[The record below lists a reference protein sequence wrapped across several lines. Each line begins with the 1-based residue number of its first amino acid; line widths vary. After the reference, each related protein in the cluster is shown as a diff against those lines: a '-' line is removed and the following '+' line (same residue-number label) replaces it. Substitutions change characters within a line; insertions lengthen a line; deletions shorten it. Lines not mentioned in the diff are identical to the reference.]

1 MIYLIQT
8 TYYNETENI
17 PIKLLK
23 IGYTKDENK
32 DIRYSQYKMHNPLF
46 QVLYEISEGTE
57 EQEKALHQI
66 FSKYLYIGREW
77 FRYSDEIVDYFKTH
91 KNVDSLGDLVIEENL
106 NLTEF
111 KKEVKRVI
119 NLLINYKV
127 SQGDI
132 TLENGVKQVDNL
144 VNKILSDRRIKTK
157 LNLWK
162 YIEDTFGISISD
174 LDSDV
179 NSEVVINF
187 LRKFE
192 EIPYFTD
199 KMRLLCESS
208 FIGRDLDDIL
218 NCVPMIFKNYY
229 ITLGPDKIRNLQY
242 KNSVLSAE
250 YERIKNNQQNSSN
263 LEELIYSVFQ
273 VGGKYLKSDI
283 KNMLS
288 DIYNKSEIK
297 LTAKATDLEKYFEVR
312 AGKIT
317 NKETGK
323 RDHYYEI
330 LKPKTL

>member
-187 LRKFE
+187 LRQFE
-192 EIPYFTD
+192 ETPYFTD
-199 KMRLLCESS
+199 KMKLLCESG
-208 FIGRDLDDIL
+208 FTGRDLDDIL
-218 NCVPMIFKNYY
+218 NCIPLDFRNYY
-229 ITLGPDKIRNLQY
+229 VTLGTEKI
-242 KNSVLSAE
+242 KSLSYQKSKLELE
-250 YERIKNNQQNSSN
+250 YERQKNNQQCSVS
-263 LEELIYSVFQ
+263 LEERVYSTFKI
-273 VGGKYLKSDI
+273 GDKLLRADI
-283 KNMLS
+283 KLQLEK
-288 DIYNKSEIK
+288 IYDSCNIKSSP
-297 LTAKATDLEKYFEVR
+297 KATDLENYFELKVIN
-312 AGKIT
+312 IT
-317 NKETGK
+317 DLVSGK
-323 RDHYYEI
+323 RVKGYEI
-330 LKPKTL
+330 LKRKEI

>member
-1 MIYLIQT
+1 MIYLIQI
-8 TYYNETENI
+8 TYYNEIENI

-32 DIRYSQYKMHNPLF
+32 DIRYSQYKMHNPLY
-46 QVLYEISEGTE
+46 QVIYEIPGATE
-57 EQEKALHQI
+57 EQEKALHLK

-91 KNVDSLGDLVIEENL
+91 KNVDSLGDLVIEESL

-127 SQGDI
+127 SQEDI

-179 NSEVVINF
+179 NSEAVINF
-187 LRKFE
+187 LIQFE
-192 EIPYFTD
+192 SFGQFTD
-199 KMRLLCESS
+199 KMKFLCDSNFLE
-208 FIGRDLDDIL
+208 RDLEDIL
-218 NCVPMIFKNYY
+218 NCIPLIFKNYY
-229 ITLGPDKIRNLQY
+229 ITLGPEKI
-242 KNSVLSAE
+242 KSLSYQKSKLDLE
-250 YERIKNNQQNSSN
+250 YENQKLIQITGSN
-263 LEELIYSVFQ
+263 LEDAIYSEFK
-273 VGGKYLKSDI
+273 VGEKYLKSDI
-283 KNMLS
+283 KSKLK
-288 DIYNKSEIK
+288 DLYKSFNISSTPK
-297 LTAKATDLEKYFEVR
+297 STDLNKYSILERTRVLVE
-312 AGKIT
+312 GKQCEGYKLIS
-317 NKETGK
+317 
-323 RDHYYEI
+323 RI
-330 LKPKTL
+330 

>member
-1 MIYLIQT
+1 MIYLIQI

-32 DIRYSQYKMHNPLF
+32 DIRYSQYKMHNPLY
-46 QVLYEISEGTE
+46 QVIYEIPGATE
-57 EQEKALHQI
+57 EQEKALHLK
-66 FSKYLYIGREW
+66 FSRYLYIGREW
-77 FRYSDEIVDYFKTH
+77 FRYSNEIVDYFKTH

-111 KKEVKRVI
+111 KKEIKRVI

-179 NSEVVINF
+179 NSEAVINF
-187 LRKFE
+187 LRQFE
-192 EIPYFTD
+192 SFGQFTD
-199 KMRLLCESS
+199 KMRFLCESGFS
-208 FIGRDLDDIL
+208 GRDLDDIL
-218 NCVPMIFKNYY
+218 NCVPMVFKNYY
-229 ITLGPDKIRNLQY
+229 ITLGPEKIRNLQF
-242 KNSVLSAE
+242 KNSMISAE
-250 YERIKNNQQNSSN
+250 YERLKTNQQNSKS
-263 LEELIYSVFQ
+263 LEDQIYSTFI
-273 VGGKYLKSDI
+273 VGEKYIKSDI
-283 KNMLS
+283 KTKLRN
-288 DIYNKSEIK
+288 IYSACSIKSSP
-297 LTAKATDLEKYFEVR
+297 KAVDLLKYFDAERCRISVD
-312 AGKIT
+312 GKQ
-317 NKETGK
+317 
-323 RDHYYEI
+323 YEGFKLI
-330 LKPKTL
+330 NRI